1 MPTLEQLLSNNRRWA
16 AKVKQDDPCFF
27 ERLAAIQRPEYLW
40 IGCSDSRVPA
50 NQIVDMAP
58 GELFVHRNIANQ
70 VIHTDFNCL
79 AVVQYAIEVLRVK
92 QIIVCGHYGCGGISA
107 ALGHDEYGVVD
118 NWLRHI
124 KDINFAHKQ
133 ELDGLPEKAK
143 TDRLCEL
150 NVIAQVQNLARTKAV
165 QYAWDRG
172 QNLSIHGWVYGLH
185 DGLLKDLQ
193 VTASSREAVD
203 DIYQLHET
211 SRGNRPNACTT

>member
-1 MPTLEQLLSNNRRWA
+1 MPTLAQLLSNNRTWA
-16 AKVKQDDPCFF
+16 AKVKQDDPSFF
-27 ERLAAIQRPEYLW
+27 ERLEAIQRPEYLW

-50 NQIVDMAP
+50 NQIVDLAP

-70 VIHTDFNCL
+70 VVHTDFNCL

-92 QIIVCGHYGCGGISA
+92 QIIVCGHYGCGGIAA

-124 KDINFAHKQ
+124 KDISFANQQ
-133 ELDGLPEKAK
+133 ELNCLAGKEKVN
-143 TDRLCEL
+143 RLCEL
-150 NVIAQVQNLARTKAV
+150 NVITQVKNLTRTKAV

-172 QNLSIHGWVYGLH
+172 QTLDIHGWVYGLH
-185 DGLLKDLQ
+185 DGLIKDLN
-193 VTASSREAVD
+193 VTASSRAAVD

-211 SRGNRPNACTT
+211 KRGSRPNASTS

>member
-1 MPTLEQLLSNNRRWA
+1 MAELAQLLSNNKRWA
-16 AKVKQDDPCFF
+16 ERVKQDDPEFF
-27 ERLAAIQRPEYLW
+27 SRLAAIQRPEYLW

-50 NQIVDMAP
+50 NQIVDLAP

-70 VIHTDFNCL
+70 VVHTDFNCL

-92 QIIVCGHYGCGGISA
+92 QIIVCGHYGCGGIAA

-124 KDINFAHKQ
+124 KDICFAHAAELQ
-133 ELDGLPEKAK
+133 GLDGRQM

-150 NVIAQVQNLARTKAV
+150 NVMAQVQNLARTKAV

-172 QNLSIHGWVYGLH
+172 QSLAIHGWVYSLN
-185 DGLLKDLQ
+185 DGIIQDLK
-193 VTASSREAVD
+193 VTASSRASVEY
-203 DIYQLHET
+203 IYQLHET
-211 SRGNRPNACTT
+211 QRGNRPNANTN

>member
-1 MPTLEQLLSNNRRWA
+1 MADFEQLLGNNKRWA
-16 AKVKQDDPCFF
+16 QRVKQDDPEFF
-27 ERLAAIQRPEYLW
+27 SRLAAIQRPEYLW

-50 NQIVDMAP
+50 NQIVDLAP

-70 VIHTDFNCL
+70 VVHTDFNCL

-92 QIIVCGHYGCGGISA
+92 QIIVCGHYGCGGIAA

-124 KDINFAHKQ
+124 KDICFAHST
-133 ELDGLPEKAK
+133 ELQDLDEQHKLS
-143 TDRLCEL
+143 RVCEL
-150 NVIAQVQNLARTKAV
+150 NVMAQVKNLIRTKAV

-172 QNLSIHGWVYGLH
+172 QTLSVHGWVYSLN
-185 DGLLKDLQ
+185 DGIIKDLK
-193 VTASSREAVD
+193 VTASSRSSVE

-211 SRGNRPNACTT
+211 KRGNRPNANSS

>member
-1 MPTLEQLLSNNRRWA
+1 MPTLEQLLSNNRSWA
-16 AKVKQDDPCFF
+16 AKVKQDDPSFF

-50 NQIVDMAP
+50 NQIVDLAP

-124 KDINFAHKQ
+124 KDISFVHKQ
-133 ELDGLPEKAK
+133 ELDGLTAQAK

-172 QNLSIHGWVYGLH
+172 QKLSIHGWVYGLH

-193 VTASSREAVD
+193 VTAASREAVD

-211 SRGNRPNACTT
+211 SRGNRPNASTS

>member
-1 MPTLEQLLSNNRRWA
+1 MPTLEQLLSNNQAWA
-16 AKVKQDDPCFF
+16 AKVKQDDPRFF

-50 NQIVDMAP
+50 NQIVDLAP

-70 VIHTDFNCL
+70 VVHTDFNCL

-124 KDINFAHKQ
+124 KDISFTHKQ
-133 ELDGLPEKAK
+133 ELAGLSERAK

-150 NVIAQVQNLARTKAV
+150 NVITQVQNLARTKAV

-172 QNLSIHGWVYGLH
+172 QTLGIHGWVYGLH
-185 DGLLKDLQ
+185 DGLIKDLQ
-193 VTASSREAVD
+193 VTASSRDAVD

-211 SRGNRPNACTT
+211 KRGNRPHASTS